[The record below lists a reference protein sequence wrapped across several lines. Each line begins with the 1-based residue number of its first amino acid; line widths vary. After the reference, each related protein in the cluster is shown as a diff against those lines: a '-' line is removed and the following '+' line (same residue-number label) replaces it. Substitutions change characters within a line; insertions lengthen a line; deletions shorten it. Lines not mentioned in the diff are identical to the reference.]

1 VTVEAPAFR
10 DPQVVLFSADVE
22 RAARFYRSLGFVE
35 GFRTPGQGEPIH
47 VDVELGG
54 YRIGIASIA
63 STRDDHGLHPVEQGE
78 RAAVVL
84 WTDDVPAALARLR
97 STGVAVLKEPEPW
110 LGRLLIAWVA
120 DPDGHPV
127 QLVQPLVPRAD

>member
-1 VTVEAPAFR
+1 VEWSFVG

-22 RAARFYRSLGFVE
+22 RAARFYGSLGFVE
-35 GFRTPGQGEPIH
+35 RFRTPGEGEPIH

-54 YRIGIASIA
+54 YRLGIASIA

-84 WTDDVPAALARLR
+84 WADDVPAALARLR
-97 STGVAVLKEPEPW
+97 SAGVAVLKEPEPW

-120 DPDGHPV
+120 DPDGHPI
-127 QLVQPLVPRAD
+127 QLVQSLDATAES

>member
-1 VTVEAPAFR
+1 M
-10 DPQVVLFSADVE
+10 VLFSADVE
-22 RAARFYRSLGFVE
+22 RAARFYGSFGFVVR
-35 GFRTPGQGEPIH
+35 FRTPGEGEPIH

-84 WTDDVPAALARLR
+84 WADDVPAALARLR
-97 STGVAVLKEPEPW
+97 SAGVAVLKEPEPW

-120 DPDGHPV
+120 DPDGHPI
-127 QLVQPLVPRAD
+127 QLVQSLDATAES

>member
-1 VTVEAPAFR
+1 MSRHLAGTSQSPVVSVPVEAPAFR
-10 DPQVVLFSADVE
+10 DPQVVLFSTDVE
-22 RAARFYRSLGFVE
+22 RAARFYGSLGFVE
-35 GFRTPGQGEPIH
+35 RFRTSSQGEPIH

-84 WTDDVPAALARLR
+84 WTDDRARRARSAAISGRRRAQRTRAVARSAAHR
-97 STGVAVLKEPEPW
+97 
-110 LGRLLIAWVA
+110 LGR
-120 DPDGHPV
+120 
-127 QLVQPLVPRAD
+127 

>member
-1 VTVEAPAFR
+1 M
-10 DPQVVLFSADVE
+10 VLFSADVE
-22 RAARFYRSLGFVE
+22 RAARFYGSLGFVE
-35 GFRTPGQGEPIH
+35 KFRTPSQGEPIH

-84 WTDDVPAALARLR
+84 WADDVPAALARLR
-97 STGVAVLKEPEPW
+97 SAGVAVLKEPEPW

-120 DPDGHPV
+120 DPDGHPI
-127 QLVQPLVPRAD
+127 QLVQSLDAAAEPERP

>member
-1 VTVEAPAFR
+1 MPVEATLFR

-22 RAARFYRSLGFVE
+22 RAARFYESLGFVE
-35 GFRTPGQGEPIH
+35 KFRIPSQGEPIH

-63 STRDDHGLHPVEQGE
+63 SSRDDHGLHPVERGE

-97 STGVAVLKEPEPW
+97 SAGVAVLKEPEPW
-110 LGRLLIAWVA
+110 LGRLLIAWIS
-120 DPDGHPV
+120 DPDDHPI
-127 QLVQPLVPRAD
+127 QLVQSLAPA